1 MQTHIKEYIK
11 KVLFISTYASIVD
24 EKTWQEVKKSFEDP
38 ATAKDEDLVMVNF
51 SVTPI
56 WEIITGLN
64 PAKANAVE
72 DYIRNTYL
80 K

>member
-1 MQTHIKEYIK
+1 
-11 KVLFISTYASIVD
+11 
-24 EKTWQEVKKSFEDP
+24 
-38 ATAKDEDLVMVNF
+38 MVNF